1 MINKQVK
8 DIIKASLE
16 ADRDVLSESYVAEPK
31 QYKLSTEL
39 QSPATKQSHFELYEG
54 YIKGFNS
61 ISAKLDTADRSQS
74 NSNYSEFRSLK
85 IDEIY
90 NQNAAYLHELYFA
103 NISDLQS
110 EISMDSLSFMRLS
123 RDFGTFD
130 DWQRDFMA
138 CCSASRCGWA
148 MTYYS
153 FWLKR
158 YVNCVID
165 LHSIQVPVGAFPVV
179 VMDVWQHAYYRDY
192 LRDVKTYTVAMMKEI
207 NWEVIESR
215 IEKAESIARVIS

>member
-1 MINKQVK
+1 MLNKQIK
-8 DIIKASLE
+8 DIIKASLD
-16 ADRDVLSESYVAEPK
+16 ADKGTISESYIADPK
-31 QYKLSTEL
+31 QYRLSTEL
-39 QSPATKQSHFELYEG
+39 QSPATKQSHFELYDG
-54 YIKGFNS
+54 YIKSFNT
-61 ISAKLDTADRSQS
+61 ISAKLDTADRSLS
-74 NSNYSEFRSLK
+74 NSNSSDFRSLK
-85 IDEIY
+85 IDEVY

-110 EISMDSLSFMRLS
+110 EIAMDSLSFMRLS

-165 LHSIQVPVGAFPVV
+165 LHSMQVPVGAFPIV

-192 LRDVKTYTVAMMKEI
+192 LRDVKSYTVAMMKEI
-207 NWEVIESR
+207 NWEVVESR
-215 IEKAESIARVIS
+215 IERAEEIAKVIS